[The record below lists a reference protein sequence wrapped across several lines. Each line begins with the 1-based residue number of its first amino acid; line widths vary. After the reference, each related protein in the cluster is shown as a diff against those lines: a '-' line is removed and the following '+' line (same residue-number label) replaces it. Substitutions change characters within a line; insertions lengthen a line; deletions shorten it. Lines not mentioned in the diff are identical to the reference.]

1 MAPANKAS
9 KSSKGKARI
18 FMCSACGVRHVSPT
32 GSRCPHSRS
41 IQMAAP
47 DATSRPTRRS
57 TRKVPGCSS
66 DSDFLILAGGTVRRM
81 RSGMARDQSS
91 SDDETDIGDLLGT
104 IPGSPVP
111 TTSTQI
117 PPVSNVDAAVYRPPL
132 PTPGHSVVCSAE
144 ATVSTP
150 TNAILEQIKL
160 MQAESRRE
168 MARIEQQGRLDRAA
182 LEASIQ
188 DMTSRLLPANP
199 VTTLAHAGTSN
210 GPVTRTAYT
219 LPRPLIP
226 RSLSA
231 TGEMVDASNAPTLG
245 GASDT
250 RGPQPSTSGLAHG
263 FTVWRV
269 VPPNFIERLT
279 AREVPACTD
288 RRPQQIT
295 AEQLSEAPR
304 PVKRLRRDSA
314 SAAAAKELLKEIGY
328 VASKGNCAS
337 DKNIEAPWP
346 EDYIDR
352 LDGSEP
358 TYESLSLSEFIAGY
372 LSIMEESV
380 PFCQQTQPIIRH
392 IHYLRGLMEDCFET
406 DWQTVRTAHKQVLHA
421 IEHGRVSW
429 EDTRSCLDTK
439 TNAIQRVLR
448 IVSQNL
454 KQNTKQSDNVVNP
467 CPLFQS
473 LSCNLPAEHA
483 TKGIT
488 YTHCCAYCMRRFN
501 NRTTH
506 AEMNCRKKPEADNR
520 RTKNAK
526 RRRRPQRE

>member
-1 MAPANKAS
+1 M
-9 KSSKGKARI
+9 
-18 FMCSACGVRHVSPT
+18 
-32 GSRCPHSRS
+32 
-41 IQMAAP
+41 
-47 DATSRPTRRS
+47 
-57 TRKVPGCSS
+57 
-66 DSDFLILAGGTVRRM
+66 
-81 RSGMARDQSS
+81 
-91 SDDETDIGDLLGT
+91 
-104 IPGSPVP
+104 
-111 TTSTQI
+111 
-117 PPVSNVDAAVYRPPL
+117 
-132 PTPGHSVVCSAE
+132 
-144 ATVSTP
+144 
-150 TNAILEQIKL
+150 
-160 MQAESRRE
+160 
-168 MARIEQQGRLDRAA
+168 
-182 LEASIQ
+182 
-188 DMTSRLLPANP
+188 
-199 VTTLAHAGTSN
+199 
-210 GPVTRTAYT
+210 
-219 LPRPLIP
+219 
-226 RSLSA
+226 
-231 TGEMVDASNAPTLG
+231 DASNAPTLG
-245 GASDT
+245 GASNT
-250 RGPQPSTSGLAHG
+250 RGPQPSTSGLAQRG
-263 FTVWRV
+263 LTDSQFGGLDIP

-288 RRPQQIT
+288 RLPQQIT

-314 SAAAAKELLKEIGY
+314 STAAAKELLKEIGY

-358 TYESLSLSEFIAGY
+358 TYESLSLSEFITGY

-380 PFCQQTQPIIRH
+380 PICQQ
-392 IHYLRGLMEDCFET
+392 T

-473 LSCNLPAEHA
+473 LSCNLPVEHA
-483 TKGIT
+483 TEGIT

-506 AEMNCRKKPEADNR
+506 AEMNCRKKQEADNR